1 MMTAAVARNVND
13 TVIKGYGISGSATT
27 SQITRNTIFAE
38 IFVDDLDFAVL
49 GLCLVQELVS
59 SKICLADVIVGRFEE
74 KKTCCHQRSHIL
86 LANWTEHGLVT
97 DTCTHRPMA
106 STADA

>member
-1 MMTAAVARNVND
+1 MTADDAMNVND
-13 TVIKGYGISGSATT
+13 KVIKGYGISGSAAT

-49 GLCLVQELVS
+49 GLCLVQELFS
-59 SKICLADVIVGRFEE
+59 SKICLADVIVGRFEK
-74 KKTCCHQRSHIL
+74 KKTCCHQRCRIV
-86 LANWTEHGLVT
+86 LANWTEHRLVT
-97 DTCTHRPMA
+97 DTCRHRPMA